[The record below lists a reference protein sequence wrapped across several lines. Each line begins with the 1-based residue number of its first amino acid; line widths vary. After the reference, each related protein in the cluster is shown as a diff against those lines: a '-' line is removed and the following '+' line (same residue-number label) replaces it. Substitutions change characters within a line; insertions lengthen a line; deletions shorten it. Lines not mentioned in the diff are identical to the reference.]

1 MGILANQIFYVS
13 VVGSLKGGHVA
24 CRTIRVPLQTL
35 SVVMHGLHHQGMRV
49 ADVTDMIPAR
59 ADVGATPQLTSAKQ
73 SFRQCAPLT
82 LIGRN
87 LISPKRPSASASAL
101 PSQPP
106 GPNGA
111 KAVTLLWHVEHF
123 KDAIGWTASFQ
134 LFPLNTLQKSNWI
147 RSFNDV
153 DPPGADTEW

>member
-73 SFRQCAPLT
+73 RFEAVR
-82 LIGRN
+82 
-87 LISPKRPSASASAL
+87 SPEANRSEPDQPKETKRVSQRTTKPASRT
-101 PSQPP
+101 
-106 GPNGA
+106 
-111 KAVTLLWHVEHF
+111 K
-123 KDAIGWTASFQ
+123 
-134 LFPLNTLQKSNWI
+134 
-147 RSFNDV
+147 RS
-153 DPPGADTEW
+153 